1 MNLNPKAVSKTA
13 KVRCVA
19 AIITDLTTETS
30 IEKEKNFSEENTL
43 SITKLQTFRRRYQK
57 ALQVNIKDQVVFKK
71 FTNNYNDFL
80 KKQKRGI

>member
-19 AIITDLTTETS
+19 AIITDLATEFS
-30 IEKEKNFSEENTL
+30 IEKEKIFSEENTL

-71 FTNNYNDFL
+71 FANNNNDFI